1 MSLFRRRLLMAKMST
16 SQELWDYSWEFG
28 YGMPEDYGFIPDPK
42 SYGISLVSDGLQLE
56 ATGGEY
62 SGYEMPVTKV
72 EVGSMECEV
81 RFVTTAFGNGFR
93 MLVVDGVSGA
103 HASIRKYGNTLGLY
117 NGTGEGQ
124 LISKY
129 PEDGLFHTV
138 KVRRNG
144 DGTSSFWIDKLLVG
158 TVDDNSLFTGRSW
171 MLSQGCTSVIRTLK
185 FKVGD

>member
-1 MSLFRRRLLMAKMST
+1 MAKMST

-28 YGMPEDYGFIPDPK
+28 NGMPEDYGFIPAPN
-42 SYGISLVSDGLQLE
+42 SYRISLVSDGIQLE
-56 ATGGEY
+56 ASSASGGY
-62 SGYEMPVTKV
+62 SGYEMPVMKV
-72 EVGSMECEV
+72 EVGSMECEA
-81 RFVTTAFGNGFR
+81 RLVTTAISNGLR

-103 HASIRKYGNTLGLY
+103 HASIRSYGSALGLY
-117 NGTGEGQ
+117 NGTNGK

-129 PEDGLFHTV
+129 PDDGLFHTV
-138 KVRRNG
+138 KIRRNG